1 MSNSVMD
8 RVSPCRLVTEAEVEH
23 YREFGWAK
31 LDKFVSRDVVAH
43 LLSIAKAK
51 MGEDADSNEAYGIN
65 QPYFNAE
72 YGGGLADPQVRPL
85 LEGIGRSGKLLLER
99 PGGIEARYF
108 TDFFAPKLPSTRQTR
123 NAGNGP
129 TAFHQDFIT
138 FAVDR
143 TGGMTFW
150 IALEDYDPRFG
161 TMSFING
168 SHRLGVMGSY
178 HTYGEGRDARDAF
191 PELGKLEMSEQ
202 MTYAAGDVT
211 VHSHLTIHGAGPN
224 LTDRPRWSYLVLV
237 QPSDVCWNGAPPE
250 AFDTTGMTVNQQLAG
265 ERFPILGR

>member
-1 MSNSVMD
+1 MKTDEMEQG
-8 RVSPCRLVTEAEVEH
+8 RPCRLVTEDEVEH

-31 LDKFVSRDVVAH
+31 LDKFVSAEMVAH
-43 LLSIAKAK
+43 LLRAAKGK
-51 MGEDADSNEAYGIN
+51 MGEDADSNTTYGIN

-72 YGGGLADPQVRPL
+72 YGGGLADPTVRPL
-85 LEGIGRSGKLLLER
+85 LDRIGASGKALLGR
-99 PGGIEARYF
+99 PGGIQARYF
-108 TDFFAPKLPSTRQTR
+108 TDFFAPKLPSAKRTR

-150 IALEDYDPRFG
+150 IALEDYDPSFG

-168 SHRLGVMGSY
+168 SHRHGVMGSY
-178 HTYGEGRDARDAF
+178 RTYGEGRDARDVF
-191 PELGKLEMSEQ
+191 PELNQLQMSEQ
-202 MTYAAGDVT
+202 ITYAAGDVT

-224 LTDRPRWSYLVLV
+224 LNDRPRWSYLVLI

-250 AFDTTGMTVNQQLAG
+250 AFDTTGMTVNQQLTG
-265 ERFPILGR
+265 DRFPVLGQ

>member
-1 MSNSVMD
+1 MQTIDNTAEY
-8 RVSPCRLVTEAEVEH
+8 PCRLVTDSEVAH
-23 YREFGWAK
+23 YREHGWTK
-31 LDKFVSRDVVAH
+31 LPQFVSHDLVDH
-43 LLSIAKAK
+43 LLSIAKGK
-51 MGEDADSNEAYGIN
+51 MGEDADSNTAYGLS

-72 YGGGLADPQVRPL
+72 YGSGLSDPRVRSL
-85 LEGIGRSGKLLLER
+85 
-99 PGGIEARYF
+99 IEAIGKSARILLGRAPGVEAKYF
-108 TDFFAPKLPSTRQTR
+108 TDFFAPKLPSGKVTK

-143 TGGMTFW
+143 SGGMTFW
-150 IALEDYDPRFG
+150 IALEDYGPEFG

-178 HTYGEGRDARDAF
+178 HTYNDAREAF
-191 PELGKLEMSEQ
+191 PELNQLEMSEPL
-202 MTYAAGDVT
+202 TYAVGDVS

-224 LTDRPRWSYLVLV
+224 LTDRPRWSYLVLA

-250 AFDTTGMTVNQQLAG
+250 AFDTTGMEVNQRLDD
-265 ERFPILGR
+265 ERFPIIGR